1 MAKAGIRITVVVGL
15 LAALGA
21 PLPVAAQMN
30 LHYDCRV
37 TGTSHLDRRAKSHDP
52 EVSDFTCRITG
63 GLLDGFVAT
72 GTNIME
78 PQEGGSRLVGS
89 IIVAQKAG
97 SIVVYE
103 VSEATRRLKTIKGG
117 VLGWE
122 STSVGTY
129 KLATGSAAPLAGKSF
144 SAVARSGGPGVFTI
158 DVVVRMTGHSE
169 AEIRR
174 SH

>member
-1 MAKAGIRITVVVGL
+1 MAKAGIRIVVVVL
-15 LAALGA
+15 LAGLGT
-21 PLPVAAQMN
+21 PLPVAAQME

-37 TGTSHLDRRAKSHDP
+37 TSTPHLDQLAESHDP
-52 EVSDFTCRITG
+52 EVIDFTCRITG

-72 GTNIME
+72 GTNVME
-78 PQEGGSRLVGS
+78 HQEGGSRLVGS
-89 IIVAQKAG
+89 MIVAQKAG

-103 VSEATRRLKTIKGG
+103 VSEATRRVKTIKGG

-129 KLATGSAAPLAGKSF
+129 KLATGSAAPLEGKSF

-158 DVVVRMTGHSE
+158 DVVVRMNGRSA

-174 SH
+174 NR